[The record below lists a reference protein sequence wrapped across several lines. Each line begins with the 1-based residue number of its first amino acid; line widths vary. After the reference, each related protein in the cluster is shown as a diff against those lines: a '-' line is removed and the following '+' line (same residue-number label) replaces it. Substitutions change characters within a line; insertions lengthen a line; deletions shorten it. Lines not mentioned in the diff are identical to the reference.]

1 MVEFPIG
8 CQLLSLAILFGR
20 LVSLFVTVSI
30 PRTYHEE
37 HRNYLADW
45 HVGTT
50 TRRRNHVDPGRL
62 HHSLPTCRNTGA
74 KYPTETNSTWLT
86 AREERSYN
94 SVSTGEIVMNE
105 TNNSVAAQVAALP
118 SLPTKELW
126 ALWDRYHPRRP
137 ENPNRNYLES
147 RIAYKLQEEAFGGL
161 SADTRLRLANIG
173 IRHSKIKE
181 RRKQRDIYLAPG
193 TVLVREWGDRD
204 HKVSVTAE
212 GTFEYEGRF
221 FKSLSSV
228 ARHIAGSPWS
238 GPAFFGLRKHGEGF
252 E

>member
-1 MVEFPIG
+1 MNEQKIP
-8 CQLLSLAILFGR
+8 AA
-20 LVSLFVTVSI
+20 VSI
-30 PRTYHEE
+30 AAQIAALST
-37 HRNYLADW
+37 
-45 HVGTT
+45 
-50 TRRRNHVDPGRL
+50 
-62 HHSLPTCRNTGA
+62 LPTT
-74 KYPTETNSTWLT
+74 
-86 AREERSYN
+86 
-94 SVSTGEIVMNE
+94 
-105 TNNSVAAQVAALP
+105 
-118 SLPTKELW
+118 ELW
-126 ALWDRYHPRRP
+126 TLWDRYYPRRP
-137 ENPNRNYLES
+137 ENPNRSYLES

-161 SADTRLRLANIG
+161 SPDTRLRLSNIG

-181 RRKQRDIYLAPG
+181 RRKQRDIHLAPG
-193 TVLVREWGDRD
+193 TVLVREWGERD